1 MTIKNPF
8 MAKLLIKVL
17 RLETLK
23 VSFVYEKDIY
33 DEDLTKLGFLNQVK
47 GEFNEQAKL
56 FNEELDEQIEEAS
69 RSI

>member
-1 MTIKNPF
+1 

-23 VSFVYEKDIY
+23 VSFVYEKNIY